1 MVICYNIGIYLVYLK
16 NIIDGVLYRQFK
28 YSSVVHV

>member
-1 MVICYNIGIYLVYLK
+1 MVNGYVDILVYLK
-16 NIIDGVLYRQFK
+16 NFIDGVLYRQFK